1 MNPKDMVPGHTAPE
15 DLTPEDLTPG
25 GTPPEDLLP
34 EDLSDDN
41 DAGDGTAGTPAS
53 SFRFVVPDELA
64 GTRVDAG
71 LAKLMDISRSQAAA
85 LIAEGNVSSKDKAVG
100 KSLKLAPGAVLDVVV
115 PARRDPLEVV
125 EEVVE
130 GLKILLDDDEFVVI
144 DKPVGVAA
152 HPSPGW
158 VGPTVV
164 GGLAGLGYRIST
176 SGSPERAGIVH
187 RLDVGTSGV
196 MVVAKTEEAYTALK
210 RAFKE
215 RTVDKVYHAVVQGL
229 PDPLAGTIDAPIG
242 RHPGHDWRF
251 AVIEDGRD
259 SITHYEV
266 LEAFGK
272 ASLVE
277 VHLET
282 GRTHQI
288 RVHFSAL
295 RHPCAGD
302 LTYGADPRL
311 AATLGLTRQWLHAR
325 QLSFAHPRTG
335 EQVTVTSEYPQDLR
349 YALEVLESGQA

>member
-1 MNPKDMVPGHTAPE
+1 MSERIVVAE
-15 DLTPEDLTPG
+15 EFG
-25 GTPPEDLLP
+25 GTR
-34 EDLSDDN
+34 
-41 DAGDGTAGTPAS
+41 A
-53 SFRFVVPDELA
+53 
-64 GTRVDAG
+64 DAG
-71 LAKLMDISRSQAAA
+71 LAGILGVSRSVAAS
-85 LIAEGNVSSKDKAVG
+85 LLAEGHVLNKGKALA
-100 KSLKLAPGAVLDVVV
+100 KSAKLVAGEVLDVTV
-115 PARRDPLEVV
+115 PERRDPLEVV
-125 EEVVE
+125 EEAVE
-130 GLKILLDDDEFVVI
+130 GLKILLDDDDFVVV

-164 GGLAGLGYRIST
+164 GGLAAAGYRIST
-176 SGSPERAGIVH
+176 SGAPERAGIVH

-196 MVVAKTEEAYTALK
+196 MVVAKSERAYTALK

-229 PDPLAGTIDAPIG
+229 PDPLTGTIDAPIG

-251 AVIEDGRD
+251 AVIEDGRA
-259 SITHYEV
+259 SVTHYEV

-311 AATLGLTRQWLHAR
+311 AANLGLTRQWLHAR
-325 QLSFAHPRTG
+325 ELSFEHPVTG
-335 EQVTVTSEYPQDLR
+335 ERVTVASDYPQDLA
-349 YALEVLESGQA
+349 YALDVLESGNA